1 VLIYWVTNRIL
12 ILFWKNEWLKIL
24 KKVCLLNDL
33 LEKAKPAAQKE
44 FVQLTALQKN

>member
-24 KKVCLLNDL
+24 KKCFLLND

-44 FVQLTALQKN
+44 FVQLTAFAKN